1 VGEAEAEER
10 DARLKETG
18 MQQDD
23 LDKKATGVFA
33 GKVVRKDLL
42 HQIKGGE
49 NVPSYVLEY
58 LLGKYCA
65 SDNDEEIRIGV
76 DAVKETL
83 TTNYFRHDE
92 ANKAQSMV
100 EQKGRHRFIDRVEVR
115 FLPSEN
121 KYWASMDHFGYAK
134 IHIPE
139 DFYRRYERLLEG
151 GIWAVIDV
159 EFRLSEEGKKE
170 SPFHIVDL
178 KPIQLARFDLDEYVE
193 GRNGMPRDA
202 WIDLLLRSVGLEP
215 LRMERR
221 LKLLL
226 LTRLIPFVEKNYNFI
241 ELGPRGTG
249 KSYAFSEMSPYCMV
263 LSGGKAS
270 TANLFYNNARRQV
283 GLVGHWDVV
292 AFDEVG
298 GMKITDP
305 DAVQIMKDY
314 MANGRFSRGVTQV
327 LADAS
332 LVFIGNLNQP
342 VESLV
347 QNSATDLFQP
357 LPKEFDLALLDRM
370 HFYLPGWE
378 VPKNS
383 KDMLTVHYGFVT
395 DYLAEAFR
403 ALRKQNLFDEAER
416 AFRFGSHVEGRD
428 ATAVKKTV
436 SGLLK
441 ILHPGGGW
449 TKEELTEYV
458 ELALEG
464 RRRIKEQLK
473 KRGSF
478 EFYKTSF
485 SYIDLADDTERS
497 VSVPEQGGAGVI
509 SQDPLP
515 PGTVYTAAVDSEAK
529 VALFRLEVT
538 LTAGTGKLRIPTGL
552 EKSLKES
559 LNRAFSYLQSVK
571 DKLGLTQILAQKDIY
586 AEAVDL
592 SGGRIDCPCGVAFF
606 AAIISVIRNRHVQA
620 GTVILGDLT
629 IQGNIKGPASITE
642 PLQLALE
649 AGALRVLVPVS
660 NKAQFAGLPE
670 DVIERLDVVFYGDV
684 DRAVLKTLE
693 I

>member
-1 VGEAEAEER
+1 
-10 DARLKETG
+10 
-18 MQQDD
+18 MQSD
-23 LDKKATGVFA
+23 LLDNKTTSVFA

-92 ANKAQSMV
+92 ANKAQSLV

-115 FLPSEN
+115 FLPSEGTSG
-121 KYWASMDHFGYAK
+121 KYWASMDHFGYTR

-151 GIWAVIDV
+151 GVWAIIDV
-159 EFRLSEEGKKE
+159 EFLPLEEGKKD

-178 KPIQLARFDLDEYVE
+178 KPIQLARFDLEEYLE
-193 GRNGMPRDA
+193 GRSGMTRDE

-215 LRMERR
+215 LKMEHR
-221 LKLLL
+221 LKILL

-249 KSYAFSEMSPYCMV
+249 KSYAFSEMSPYCML

-270 TANLFYNNARRQV
+270 AANLFYNNARQKV

-305 DAVQIMKDY
+305 DVVQIMKDY

-332 LVFIGNLNQP
+332 MVFIGNLNQP

-383 KDMLTVHYGFVT
+383 KDILTTHYGFVT
-395 DYLAEAFR
+395 DYLSEAFR
-403 ALRKQNLFDEAER
+403 ALRKQNRFDETER

-428 ATAVKKTV
+428 ATAAKKTV

-464 RRRIKEQLK
+464 RRRVKEQLK

-485 SYIDLADDTERS
+485 SYIDLADDTERA
-497 VSVPEQGGAGVI
+497 VGLPEQGGAGII

-515 PGTVYTAAVDSEAK
+515 PGTVYTAAADSEAK

-538 LTAGTGKLRIPTGL
+538 LTGGSGKLRTPTGL
-552 EKSLKES
+552 DKSLKES

-571 DKLGLTQILAQKDIY
+571 DKLGLTQFLAQKDIY

-592 SGGRIDCPCGVAFF
+592 SGGRIDCSCGVAFF
-606 AAIISVIRNRHVQA
+606 TAIISAVRNRHVQA
-620 GTVILGDLT
+620 GTVVLGDLT

-649 AGALRVLVPVS
+649 SGALRVLVPVA

-670 DVIERLDVVFYGDV
+670 DVIDRMDVMFYGDV
-684 DRAVLKTLE
+684 DRAVLKSLE
-693 I
+693 M

>member
-1 VGEAEAEER
+1 MEL
-10 DARLKETG
+10 DA
-18 MQQDD
+18 
-23 LDKKATGVFA
+23 LDHKLNQIFP

-76 DAVKETL
+76 DAVKGTL
-83 TTNYFRHDE
+83 STNYFRHDE

-100 EQKGRHRFIDRVEVR
+100 EQKGRHRFIDRIEVR

-134 IHIPE
+134 IHIAE
-139 DFYRRYERLLEG
+139 EFYRRYERILEG
-151 GIWAVIDV
+151 GIWAIIDV
-159 EFRLSEEGKKE
+159 EFRLSEEGKKD

-178 KPIQLARFDLDEYVE
+178 KPIQLARFDLDEYLE
-193 GRNGMPRDA
+193 GRSAMSRDE

-221 LKLLL
+221 LKILL
-226 LTRLIPFVEKNYNFI
+226 LTRFIPFVEKNYNFI

-249 KSYAFSEMSPYCMV
+249 KSYAFSEMSPYSML

-305 DAVQIMKDY
+305 DAFQIMKDY
-314 MANGRFSRGVTQV
+314 MANGRFSRGITQV

-357 LPKEFDLALLDRM
+357 LPREFDLALLDRM

-378 VPKNS
+378 IPKNS

-403 ALRKQNLFDEAER
+403 ALRKQNRFDEAER

-428 ATAVKKTV
+428 ATATKKTV

-449 TKEELTEYV
+449 TKDELIEYV
-458 ELALEG
+458 EAGLEG
-464 RRRIKEQLK
+464 RRRVKEQLK

-485 SYIDLADDTERS
+485 SYIDLENDTERS
-497 VSVPEQGGAGVI
+497 VGVPEQGGAGVI
-509 SQDPLP
+509 SQDPLS
-515 PGTVYTAAVDSEAK
+515 PGTVYTAAVDSESK
-529 VALFRLEVT
+529 VALFRIEVT
-538 LTAGTGKLRIPTGL
+538 LTAGTGKLRTPTGL
-552 EKSLKES
+552 DKSLKES
-559 LNRAFSYLQSVK
+559 LSRAFSYLQNVK
-571 DKLGLTQILAQKDIY
+571 DKLGLTQMLAQKDIY
-586 AEAVDL
+586 AETVDL

-606 AAIISVIRNRHVQA
+606 AAIISAIRNRQVQA

-629 IQGNIKGPASITE
+629 IQGNIKGPASIME

-649 AGALRVLVPVS
+649 SGAIRALVPVS
-660 NKAQFAGLPE
+660 NKMQFAGLPE

-693 I
+693 M

>member
-1 VGEAEAEER
+1 M
-10 DARLKETG
+10 
-18 MQQDD
+18 MQQDQ
-23 LDKKATGVFA
+23 LDKKSTDVFA

-42 HQIKGGE
+42 HKIKGGE

-65 SDNDEEIRIGV
+65 SDDDEEIRIGV

-100 EQKGRHRFIDRVEVR
+100 ERKGRHRFIDRIEVR
-115 FLPSEN
+115 FLASEN
-121 KYWASMDHFGYAK
+121 KYWASMDHFGYTK
-134 IHIPE
+134 IHISE
-139 DFYRRYERLLEG
+139 DFHRRYERLLEG
-151 GIWAVIDV
+151 GIWAIIDV
-159 EFRLSEEGKKE
+159 EFRLSEEGKKD

-178 KPIQLARFDLDEYVE
+178 RPIQLARFDMEEYLE
-193 GRNGMPRDA
+193 GRRA
-202 WIDLLLRSVGLEP
+202 VTREEWIDLLLRSVGLEP
-215 LRMERR
+215 IRMEKR

-226 LTRLIPFVEKNYNFI
+226 MTRLIPFVEKNYNFI
-241 ELGPRGTG
+241 ELAPRGTG
-249 KSYAFSEMSPYCMV
+249 KSYAYSEMSPYCM
-263 LSGGKAS
+263 LISGGKAS
-270 TANLFYNNARRQV
+270 TANMFYNNARRKV

-292 AFDEVG
+292 AFDEVA

-305 DAVQIMKDY
+305 DTIQIMKDY

-378 VPKNS
+378 VPKIS
-383 KDMLTVHYGFVT
+383 KDILTTHYGFVT
-395 DYLAEAFR
+395 DYIAEAFKN
-403 ALRKQNLFDEAER
+403 LRKQNRFDEVER
-416 AFRFGSHVEGRD
+416 MFRFGSHVEGRD
-428 ATAVKKTV
+428 AIAAKKTV

-441 ILHPGGGW
+441 ILHPGGEW
-449 TKEELTEYV
+449 TKEEMAEYV

-464 RRRIKEQLK
+464 RRRVKEQLK

-485 SYIDLADDTERS
+485 SYIDLDEDTELA
-497 VSVPEQGGAGVI
+497 VGVPEQGGAGVI

-515 PGTVYTAAVDSEAK
+515 PGTVYTAAVDAEAK
-529 VALFRLEVT
+529 VGLFRLEVT
-538 LTAGTGKLRIPTGL
+538 LTAGTGKLRTPTGL

-559 LNRAFSYLQSVK
+559 LNRAFSYLQNVK
-571 DKLGLTQILAQKDIY
+571 DKLGLTPMLAQKDIY

-592 SGGRIDCPCGVAFF
+592 SGGRIECPCGVAFF
-606 AAIISVIRNRHVQA
+606 AAMISYVRNRHVQA

-629 IQGNIKGPASITE
+629 IQGNIKGPSSITE

-649 AGALRVLVPVS
+649 SGAVRVLVPIS
-660 NKAQFAGLPE
+660 NKTQFAGLPE
-670 DVIERLDVVFYGDV
+670 DVIERLDVVFYGDI
-684 DRAVLKTLE
+684 DRAVLKTLDV
-693 I
+693 

>member
-1 VGEAEAEER
+1 MG
-10 DARLKETG
+10 L
-18 MQQDD
+18 DD
-23 LDKKATGVFA
+23 LDQKLVDVFA

-65 SDNDEEIRIGV
+65 SDNEEEIRIGV

-92 ANKAQSMV
+92 ANRAQSMV
-100 EQKGRHRFIDRVEVR
+100 EQRGRHRFIDRVEVR
-115 FLPSEN
+115 FLASEN

-134 IHIPE
+134 IHVAE
-139 DFYRRYERLLEG
+139 EFFRRYERLLEG
-151 GIWAVIDV
+151 GIWAVIDI
-159 EFRLSEEGKKE
+159 EFRMFDEGKKD
-170 SPFHIVDL
+170 SPFHVVDL

-193 GRNGMPRDA
+193 GRRALSREA
-202 WIDLLLRSVGLEP
+202 WIDLLLRSVGLELMHLP
-215 LRMERR
+215 QR
-221 LKLLL
+221 LKILL

-249 KSYAFSEMSPYCMV
+249 KSYAFSEMSPFCML

-347 QNSATDLFQP
+347 QNTATDLFQP
-357 LPKEFDLALLDRM
+357 LPKEFDLALLDRI

-383 KDMLTVHYGFVT
+383 KEILTVHYGFVT

-403 ALRKQNLFDEAER
+403 ALRKQNRFDEVER
-416 AFRFGSHVEGRD
+416 VFRFGSHVEGRD
-428 ATAVKKTV
+428 ATAIKKTV

-441 ILHPGGGW
+441 ILHPEGGW
-449 TKEELTEYV
+449 TKEELTEYL
-458 ELALEG
+458 ELAMEG
-464 RRRIKEQLK
+464 RRRVKEQLK
-473 KRGSF
+473 KRAAF
-478 EFYKTSF
+478 EFYKTRF
-485 SYIDLADDTERS
+485 SYVDMDNDTERS
-497 VSVPEQGGAGVI
+497 VGVPEQGGAGVI
-509 SQDPLP
+509 SQDPLS
-515 PGTVYTAAVDSEAK
+515 PGTVYTATVASEAK

-538 LTAGTGKLRIPTGL
+538 LTAGSGKLRTPTGL

-559 LNRAFSYLQSVK
+559 LSRAFSFLQAAK
-571 DKLGLTQILAQKDIY
+571 EKLGLTQILAQNDIH

-592 SGGRIDCPCGVAFF
+592 SGARIDCPCGVAFF
-606 AAIISVIRNRHVQA
+606 AAMISAIRTRHVQA
-620 GTVILGDLT
+620 ATVILGDLT
-629 IQGNIKGPASITE
+629 IQGNIKAPTSITE

-649 AGALRVLVPVS
+649 AGALRAIVPLAS
-660 NKAQFAGLPE
+660 KAQFAGLPE
-670 DVIERLDVVFYGDV
+670 DVIERMDVMFYGDV
-684 DRAVLKTLE
+684 DRALLRTLE
-693 I
+693 T

>member
-1 VGEAEAEER
+1 
-10 DARLKETG
+10 
-18 MQQDD
+18 MQKDH
-23 LDKKATGVFA
+23 LDNKATEVFA

-115 FLPSEN
+115 FLPSET
-121 KYWASMDHFGYAK
+121 KYWASMDHFGYTK
-134 IHIPE
+134 IHIAE
-139 DFYRRYERLLEG
+139 EFYRRYERILEG
-151 GIWAVIDV
+151 GIWAIVDV
-159 EFRLSEEGKKE
+159 EFRMPEEGKKD
-170 SPFHIVDL
+170 SPFHIVEL
-178 KPIQLARFDLDEYVE
+178 KPIQLARFDLEEYLE
-193 GRNGMPRDA
+193 GRSGMTRDE

-215 LRMERR
+215 QRMEHR
-221 LKLLL
+221 LKILL

-249 KSYAFSEMSPYCMV
+249 KSYAFSEMSPYCML

-298 GMKITDP
+298 GMRITDP
-305 DAVQIMKDY
+305 DSVQIMKDY
-314 MANGRFSRGVTQV
+314 MANGRFSRGITQV

-332 LVFIGNLNQP
+332 LAFIGNLNQP

-357 LPKEFDLALLDRM
+357 LPKEFDLALLDRV

-383 KDMLTVHYGFVT
+383 KDLLTVHYGFVT

-403 ALRKQNLFDEAER
+403 ALRKQNRFDEVER
-416 AFRFGSHVEGRD
+416 VFRFGSHVEGRD

-436 SGLLK
+436 SGFLK

-449 TKEELTEYV
+449 LKEELAEYV
-458 ELALEG
+458 ELAMEG
-464 RRRIKEQLK
+464 RRRVKEQLK

-485 SYIDLADDTERS
+485 SYIDLGDDTERS
-497 VSVPEQGGAGVI
+497 VGVPEQGGAGVI

-515 PGTVYTAAVDSEAK
+515 PGTIYTAAVDSEAK
-529 VALFRLEVT
+529 VALFRLEIT
-538 LTAGTGKLRIPTGL
+538 LTGGTGKLRTPTGL

-571 DKLGLTQILAQKDIY
+571 EKLGLTQTLAQKDIY

-606 AAIISVIRNRHVQA
+606 TAIISAVRNRHVQA
-620 GTVILGDLT
+620 GTVVLGDLT

-642 PLQLALE
+642 PLQMALE
-649 AGALRVLVPVS
+649 SGAIRVLVPVS
-660 NKAQFAGLPE
+660 NKTQFAGLPE

-693 I
+693 M

>member
-1 VGEAEAEER
+1 MEQ
-10 DARLKETG
+10 DA
-18 MQQDD
+18 
-23 LDKKATGVFA
+23 LDRKINNIFA

-65 SDNDEEIRIGV
+65 SDDDDEIKIGIY
-76 DAVKETL
+76 AVKETL

-92 ANKAQSMV
+92 ANKAQSLV

-115 FLPSEN
+115 FLASEN
-121 KYWASMDHFGYAK
+121 KYWASMDHFGYTR
-134 IHIPE
+134 IHIPDE
-139 DFYRRYERLLEG
+139 FFRRYERLLEG
-151 GIWAVIDV
+151 GIWAIVDV
-159 EFRLSEEGKKE
+159 EFRLTDEGKKD

-178 KPIQLARFDLDEYVE
+178 KPIQLARFDLDEYIE
-193 GRNGMPRDA
+193 GRRSMA
-202 WIDLLLRSVGLEP
+202 KEEWIDLLLRSVGLEP
-215 LRMERR
+215 LRMESR

-241 ELGPRGTG
+241 ELAPRGTG
-249 KSYAFSEMSPYCMV
+249 KSYAFSEMSPYCM
-263 LSGGKAS
+263 LISGGKAS
-270 TANLFYNNARRQV
+270 TANLFYNNARRKV

-305 DAVQIMKDY
+305 DAIQIMKDY

-370 HFYLPGWE
+370 HFYFPGWE
-378 VPKNS
+378 VPKIS
-383 KDMLTVHYGFVT
+383 KDILTVHYGFVT

-403 ALRKQNLFDEAER
+403 NLRKQNRYDEAEK

-428 ATAVKKTV
+428 AIAARKTV

-441 ILHPGGGW
+441 ILHPDGEW
-449 TKEELTEYV
+449 TKDDLNEYV

-464 RRRIKEQLK
+464 RRRVKEQLK

-485 SYIDLADDTERS
+485 TYIDLQNDTERT
-497 VSVPEQGGAGVI
+497 VGVPEQGGAGVI

-515 PGTVYTAAVDSEAK
+515 PGTVYTAAVDTEAK
-529 VALFRLEVT
+529 VALFRIEVA
-538 LTAGTGKLRIPTGL
+538 LTAGTGKLRTPTGL
-552 EKSLKES
+552 EKTLKES
-559 LNRAFSYLQSVK
+559 LNRAFSFLQSVK
-571 DKLGLTQILAQKDIY
+571 DKHGLTQELAQKDIY

-592 SGGRIDCPCGVAFF
+592 SGGRVECPCGVAFF
-606 AAIISVIRNRHVQA
+606 AAIISAIRNRRVQA

-649 AGALRVLVPVS
+649 SGAMRTLVPVS

-693 I
+693 A